1 MAHCG
6 SVRSHVCYGFRM
18 DTNTHRTATGTTAA
32 EQIKEWARLADEAAG
47 GPWEWAP
54 YMRSGSALVC
64 RNPAAHETSI
74 LKTIDDW
81 PPHVCDRAFIAASR
95 TAVPAM
101 AAALQAVLEVH
112 SARQLYALDPLNGT
126 WIYVNDERI
135 EFGKLCHECTA
146 DDDAD
151 EYEPGE
157 YVEWPCATVEAITAA
172 LGVES

>member
-1 MAHCG
+1 
-6 SVRSHVCYGFRM
+6 M
-18 DTNTHRTATGTTAA
+18 DTNTHRTATASLTA
-32 EQIKEWARLADEAAG
+32 EQLQQWADLADSATEE
-47 GPWEWAP
+47 PWEVTHGAGEPTRVW
-54 YMRSGSALVC
+54 V
-64 RNPAAHETSI
+64 E
-74 LKTIDDW
+74 DDITPLATVHDW
-81 PPHVCDRAFIAASR
+81 IQGINASPLDAAFIAASR

-157 YVEWPCATVEAITAA
+157 YVEWPCSTVEAITAA